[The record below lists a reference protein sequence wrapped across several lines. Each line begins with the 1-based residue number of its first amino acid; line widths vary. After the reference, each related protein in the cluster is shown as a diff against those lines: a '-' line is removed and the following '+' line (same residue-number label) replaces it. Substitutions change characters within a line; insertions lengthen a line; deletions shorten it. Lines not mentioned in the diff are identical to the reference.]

1 MTKETSEFCLEGQ
14 FLAFVVDRGKLKYL
28 RMSVSEN
35 EIQIKLSKQV
45 RAALFRCVEQSS
57 MLRPLETI
65 RVIGTQEIHAETG
78 EFKLTAQQILR
89 TAQPEKSVKKNKSSF
104 RLVVC
109 NRSKCQRQGGRQQHR
124 ELETALRDRG
134 LDTTIE
140 QADCLGK
147 CSLAP
152 NVMLMPGKKR
162 LSGMKPSAIADLLK
176 SLT

>member
-1 MTKETSEFCLEGQ
+1 MTEESAEFCLTGQ

-57 MLRPLETI
+57 VLRPLETI
-65 RVIGTQEIHAETG
+65 RVMGTKEIYAETG
-78 EFKLTAQQILR
+78 AFKLTAQHILR
-89 TAQPEKSVKKNKSSF
+89 IEQPEKSVKKNKSSF

-109 NRSKCQRQGGRQQHR
+109 NKSKCQRQGGRQQHR
-124 ELETALRDRG
+124 ELEIALRDRG

-140 QADCLGK
+140 QSNCLGK
-147 CSLAP
+147 CSMAP

-162 LSGMKPSAIADLLK
+162 LSGMEPNAIADLLK